1 MIILPAIDLFGGQAV
16 RLYQGDYNQMTVY
29 DADPLH
35 TVAQFEAAG
44 ATHLHL
50 VDLEGAKTGQT
61 TNLPTIERIAA
72 QTGLF
77 VEVGGGIRSMDTVRR
92 YLEAGASRVILGT
105 AAVTDP
111 DFTAQAVAQYG
122 DKIAVGADLK
132 DGKVAIKG
140 WLETSQNTW
149 ETFFDQMQA
158 LGVRTMICTDISRDG
173 AMEGTNRALYRTLAQ
188 RYSMDIIASGGVSS
202 LEDIRALKAAGVAG
216 ANIGKA
222 YYTGA
227 NDQAQA
233 IALDYLQTHGLWS
246 GPMASVGVGPITSGE
261 TGGDTILGKNVY
273 CFPAVDGAPVEG
285 VFRIVVTLD
294 PTGKVV
300 TVHHLA
306 AQPEQPR
313 EVPLKSR
320 AQLASDLTRGN
331 YSSNLYQTLTDPVV
345 ETCTL
350 RLYADATPVEGQTYL
365 YPVYVLT
372 GHGTMPDGTTE
383 WFEVIVDAQA

>member
-35 TVAQFEAAG
+35 TVAQFEDTG

-72 QTGLF
+72 QTGLC

-202 LEDIRALKAAGVAG
+202 LEDIRALQAAGVAG
-216 ANIGKA
+216 AIIGQA
-222 YYTGA
+222 SYSGA
-227 NDQAQA
+227 IDLALA
-233 IALDYLQTHGLWS
+233 IALQKDTVDAEKNAPEVNPDEIKMDKAPGKGQSKQVQT
-246 GPMASVGVGPITSGE
+246 
-261 TGGDTILGKNVY
+261 
-273 CFPAVDGAPVEG
+273 
-285 VFRIVVTLD
+285 
-294 PTGKVV
+294 
-300 TVHHLA
+300 
-306 AQPEQPR
+306 EQ
-313 EVPLKSR
+313 
-320 AQLASDLTRGN
+320 AASDAQWLQNLTTSPAKFLKQKFSLQDQVGGR
-331 YSSNLYQTLTDPVV
+331 P
-345 ETCTL
+345 
-350 RLYADATPVEGQTYL
+350 
-365 YPVYVLT
+365 
-372 GHGTMPDGTTE
+372 
-383 WFEVIVDAQA
+383 